1 MSDYNNSENVKMGT
15 GGLIGGLLLGAI
27 MPPVTWII
35 AYFLHKKYINDGDLS
50 SAKGIKVGALISG
63 ICSLVLGLVAGGL
76 FAAILVPNF
85 TRARA
90 QGQLTACKSNEKNIA
105 TGLEMWASDH
115 KGKYPKQLSDLVGG
129 ENGGY
134 LKQIPTCPAAEE
146 DTYSASYKISADGK
160 QFEIY
165 CSGHNHKAL
174 DVPPNKPAFNSET
187 GLIEK

>member
-1 MSDYNNSENVKMGT
+1 
-15 GGLIGGLLLGAI
+15 
-27 MPPVTWII
+27 
-35 AYFLHKKYINDGDLS
+35 
-50 SAKGIKVGALISG
+50 
-63 ICSLVLGLVAGGL
+63 
-76 FAAILVPNF
+76 
-85 TRARA
+85 
-90 QGQLTACKSNEKNIA
+90 
-105 TGLEMWASDH
+105 MWASDY

-146 DTYSASYKISADGK
+146 NTYSASYKISADGK

-165 CSGHNHKAL
+165 CSGHKHKVM